1 MITPY
6 LHEFLMITLVH
17 MLAVISPGPDFAIV
31 IRQSISQGRKT
42 ALFTSLGIAS
52 GISVHIL
59 YTLLGIGLIISQSE
73 TALRAAQIA
82 GSLYLTY
89 LGINLLRSQKP
100 TSSEA
105 FMINSRASSHKR
117 AFMMGFMTNL
127 LNPKVTLFFLAIF
140 TTIVS
145 TDTPL
150 FVQSIYGVWIALTTA
165 LWFSSLS
172 LLFSQQKIRNKFV
185 SHGYIFERI
194 MGTLLLIFAAKLG
207 FSLL

>member
-1 MITPY
+1 MFTPY
-6 LHEFLMITLVH
+6 FHEFFMITLVH
-17 MLAVISPGPDFAIV
+17 ILAVISPGPDFAIV
-31 IRQSISQGRKT
+31 IRQSISQGRSA
-42 ALFTSLGIAS
+42 ALITSLGIAT

-73 TALRAAQIA
+73 IALITAQIGGA
-82 GSLYLTY
+82 LYLTY

-100 TSSEA
+100 ISNESLTTS
-105 FMINSRASSHKR
+105 NKVNNHKR

-140 TTIVS
+140 TTIVN
-145 TDTPL
+145 TDTPI
-150 FVQSIYGVWIALTTA
+150 FVQSIYGIWIALTTA
-165 LWFSSLS
+165 LWFSSVS
-172 LLFSQQKIRNKFV
+172 ILFSQQKVRNKFV

-194 MGTLLLIFAAKLG
+194 MGGLLLIFAAKLG